1 MYKIQRTLNLKSLCC
16 VRQLHSRRQTIIET
30 TSFALFQGQQRSDTK
45 KQDFQFQGGQL
56 SNGNTRSMAT
66 TTNAVSD
73 EQQQQPTGVIAVYV
87 TVPDMETG
95 KKIASKLVET
105 KLAAC
110 VNIIPGLT
118 SVYWWDNKVNE
129 DPELLLMIK
138 SQKNLLENLTKQV
151 QKLHPYDECE
161 VIATDIVGGSQTYL
175 NWVIDSTKDPKP
187 DL

>member
-1 MYKIQRTLNLKSLCC
+1 MALMFPNLQSPQLRKILAL
-16 VRQLHSRRQTIIET
+16 I
-30 TSFALFQGQQRSDTK
+30 ALFVISYLFFSGQHTINNYQKHVSVEAGKRSLVT
-45 KQDFQFQGGQL
+45 
-56 SNGNTRSMAT
+56 NSMA
-66 TTNAVSD
+66 ADSQD
-73 EQQQQPTGVIAVYV
+73 QTGVIAVYV
-87 TVPDMETG
+87 TVPDIETG

-118 SVYWWDNKVNE
+118 SVYWWDGKVNE

-138 SQKNLLENLTKQV
+138 SQRALLSDLTKQV

-161 VIATDIVGGSQTYL
+161 VIATDVIGGSPTYL
-175 NWVIDSTKDPKP
+175 SWVKDSTKDPKP